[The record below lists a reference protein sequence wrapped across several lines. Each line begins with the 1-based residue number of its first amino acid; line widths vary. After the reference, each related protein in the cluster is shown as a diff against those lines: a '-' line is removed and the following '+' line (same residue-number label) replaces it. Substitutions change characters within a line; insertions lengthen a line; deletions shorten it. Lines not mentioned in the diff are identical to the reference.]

1 MIQEVH
7 TPVPYGSTFIDI
19 VTYEC
24 DDKCCEKCLTED
36 ECESAVRCPDC
47 DQVFCYEVDT
57 CCPYCGCE
65 DFV

>member
-1 MIQEVH
+1 MIREVH
-7 TPVPYGSTFIDI
+7 TPVPYGSTFVDN

-24 DDKCCEKCLTED
+24 DGECCEECLTED
-36 ECESAVRCPDC
+36 ECESAVRCPNC
-47 DQVFCYEVDT
+47 GEVFCYEAYT

>member
-7 TPVPYGSTFIDI
+7 TPVPYGSTFVDN

-24 DDKCCEKCLTED
+24 DGVCCVECLVED
-36 ECESAVRCPDC
+36 GCESAVRCPYC
-47 DQVFCYEVDT
+47 GAVFCYETDT

-65 DFV
+65 DFY

>member
-24 DDKCCEKCLTED
+24 DDKCCEECLTED
-36 ECESAVRCPDC
+36 ECESAVRCPNC

-65 DFV
+65 DFE